1 MEALCQPSEF
11 MPRGGSAAEIDA
23 QMRVAIAFAAGTMSR
38 LKTSD
43 RYDMN
48 SVFARVGK
56 FAARDHHH
64 QSRLIYANAVVFR
77 VRLAHKIA
85 NLEKMACA
93 LFDLT
98 VPQLEFNQGKASIW
112 EMQNTVGLKSVSVA
126 VIR

>member
-1 MEALCQPSEF
+1 
-11 MPRGGSAAEIDA
+11 
-23 QMRVAIAFAAGTMSR
+23 
-38 LKTSD
+38 
-43 RYDMN
+43 MN
-48 SVFARVGK
+48 SVFACVGK

-64 QSRLIYANAVVFR
+64 QSRLIYANAVVLR
-77 VRLAHKIA
+77 IRLAHKIA